1 MENLE
6 TIRIRENEDS
16 MRLDQYLSSHFKDMS
31 RSYIKKLIDSGN
43 VRLNGEIPKGS
54 VKTSP
59 GDLITVDIPMAE
71 DYRVEP
77 QDLPLDIV
85 YQDKDIVVVNKD
97 KGMVVHPGH
106 GNPSGTLVNALLHQI
121 RDLSGINGVKRPG
134 IVHRIDKDTSGLL
147 LVAKN
152 DAAHKKL
159 AALLKKHDIRRNY
172 YAIVEGVI
180 QEENGKIDA
189 PIGRDPKNRIKMAVV
204 NQNSKSAVTH
214 FKVIERFPKHTL
226 IEASLETG
234 RTHQIRV
241 HMAYIG
247 HPLVGDG
254 VYGFKKQVLTKEGQ
268 ALHAF
273 RLAFDHPSTGEE
285 MIFETA
291 IPDYFIKIINKIK
304 K

>member
-16 MRLDQYLSSHFKDMS
+16 MRLDQYLSSHFKEMS

-43 VRLNGEIPKGS
+43 VRLNGEIPKSS

-59 GDLITVDIPMAE
+59 GDLITVDIPKAE

-121 RDLSGINGVKRPG
+121 KDLSGINGVKRPG

-172 YAIVEGVI
+172 YAILEGVI

-273 RLAFDHPSTGEE
+273 RLAFDHPSTGDA
-285 MIFETA
+285 MIFETP